1 MKTGKTLVEL
11 ATEIE
16 RRKDAKK
23 DFIAPVGRIEMVT
36 GDGGAA
42 PIPMLMLDGNILQS
56 FEVNKP
62 AHNQIAQYLGIPSQ
76 YYQRMAEADP
86 KLLATNVNRW
96 LHDSDLKKDKRMV
109 RTLDGRVRA
118 LLSDR
123 YRMIENDLIAEAVLP
138 LLMDR
143 DMQIVSAEITETRLY
158 IKAVDNK
165 IQKDIPTGARMGD
178 GSHHIFDTL
187 SPAIVFGN
195 SETGHGSYFV
205 EAGIWTRACTN
216 MAIFGAKMR
225 KYHVGAR
232 AELSDDV
239 YALLTDNT
247 RKLSDA
253 ALMGQLRD
261 IVAGSLDAL
270 QFDSNVKQLQE
281 SAEAKIDGDA
291 SVVQVIDNVGKRFG
305 LAEGEKNGIL
315 QRLIEGGD
323 LTRYGLHGAITRHSA
338 DLPDYDRATE
348 LERLGGAVAQLGKQ
362 EWHQLLKAA

>member
-1 MKTGKTLVEL
+1 MKTGKSLVEL

-23 DFIAPVGRIEMVT
+23 DFIAPAGKIEMV
-36 GDGGAA
+36 AA
-42 PIPMLMLDGNILQS
+42 PAAGEKNEPVLMLGSEAFGINA
-56 FEVNKP
+56 P
-62 AHNQIAQYLGIPSQ
+62 AHSQLAQYLGIPQ
-76 YYQRMAEADP
+76 LYYNRMKEADP
-86 KLLATNVNRW
+86 GLLATNVNRW
-96 LHDSDLKKDKRMV
+96 MHDGANKDKRLV
-109 RTLDGRVRA
+109 RTLDGNVRA

-138 LLMDR
+138 LLIDR

-205 EAGIWTRACTN
+205 EAGIWTKACTN
-216 MAIFGAKMR
+216 LAIFGAKMK

-232 AELSDDV
+232 AELSDEV
-239 YALLTDNT
+239 YALLTDKT
-247 RKLSDA
+247 RQLSDA

-261 IVAGSLDAL
+261 IVAGSLDQL
-270 QFDSNVKQLQE
+270 QFENNVALLQR
-281 SAEAKIDGDA
+281 SAEDKIDGSG
-291 SVVQVIDNVGKRFG
+291 SVIQVVDNISKRFG
-305 LAEGEKNGIL
+305 ILEGEKQGIL

-323 LTRYGLHGAITRHSA
+323 LTRYGVHGAITRHSA
-338 DLPDYDRATE
+338 DLLDYDRATD
-348 LERLGGAVAQLGKQ
+348 LERTGGQIVQLGKQ
-362 EWHQLLKAA
+362 EWHSLLQAA